1 MKNPP
6 RDNLAPDSQG
16 WRRWVND
23 GILDLNTRLNVIS
36 NNVTNLGKALGGS
49 LRQLGNQIETLSDQ
63 QSVQEGLI
71 ETLGEQQSV
80 QEGLIETLGEQQGQI
95 ETIVAGLPITET
107 LYTFTTG
114 WQAGNGE
121 QTKVTLNP
129 SWPAGKNNA
138 TISINFQGAYQGDYQ
153 VPNSDRAAFRARIRN
168 GSWRSPFAVESRH
181 NMDYV
186 TFIGFGAIFVTRGAF
201 PNLFIDGLSVAGP
214 TLAPADPSNR
224 YDLSATIVWS

>member
-23 GILDLNTRLNVIS
+23 GILDLNTRLNVLS

-49 LRQLGNQIETLSDQ
+49 LRQLGNQVETLNDQ

-71 ETLGEQQSV
+71 ETLSEQQV
-80 QEGLIETLGEQQGQI
+80 QI
-95 ETIVAGLPITET
+95 ENVVSELPITET

-138 TISINFQGAYQGDYQ
+138 TISINFQGEYQGDYQ
-153 VPNSDRAAFRARIRN
+153 VPRSDKPGFRVRIRN
-168 GSWRSPFAVESRH
+168 GTWRSPSAVTNQH
-181 NMDYV
+181 NMDYE
-186 TFIGFGAIFVTRGAF
+186 TFIGFGAIFVTRDAF
-201 PNLFIDGLSVAGP
+201 PNLFIDGLTNAGP